1 MIKQIY
7 KLFSL
12 LGIIIL
18 LSACNKHDL
27 SDLEVYIANIRTS
40 NISSIE
46 PIAAYKPIEKYFYNA
61 TKNRDPFIPLKSLM
75 KKSKPKSKPKPKP
88 TPKPTSRSKVEV
100 TSKSKE
106 VIIQKEAVIIQKEV
120 IIPKVTKPKQVISVK
135 KKPKKCRR
143 NSKIDYTAAG
153 IKHLKMVGTL
163 AMGRHK
169 WGLVESNGIVLRVKR
184 NDYIGKAKVL
194 RIGKNHITF
203 LRIVPNGNGCW
214 KKINEKIFIHSN
226 YY

>member
-27 SDLEVYIANIRTS
+27 SDLEVYIANIKTN
-40 NISSIE
+40 NIISIE
-46 PIAAYKPIEKYFYNA
+46 PIAAYQPIEKYFYKA
-61 TKNRDPFIPLKSLM
+61 KKDRDPFIPLKSLM
-75 KKSKPKSKPKPKP
+75 KKSKPKAKVKPKPKP
-88 TPKPTSRSKVEV
+88 KPKPKV
-100 TSKSKE
+100 
-106 VIIQKEAVIIQKEV
+106 I
-120 IIPKVTKPKQVISVK
+120 KPVNK
-135 KKPKKCRR
+135 KIKKCRR
-143 NSKIDYTAAG
+143 NSKIDYTD

-163 AMGRHK
+163 EMGRHK
-169 WGLVESNGIVLRVKR
+169 WGLVKSNGIVLRVKR

-214 KKINEKIFIHSN
+214 KKVNEKIFIHSN

>member
-7 KLFSL
+7 KSFFLV
-12 LGIIIL
+12 GIIIL

-61 TKNRDPFIPLKSLM
+61 KKNRDPFIPLKSLM
-75 KKSKPKSKPKPKP
+75 KKSKPKSKPKPKQIQ
-88 TPKPTSRSKVEV
+88 PKPKPKPKVEV
-100 TSKSKE
+100 KPKIQKATKSKR
-106 VIIQKEAVIIQKEV
+106 
-120 IIPKVTKPKQVISVK
+120 IIPIK
-135 KKPKKCRR
+135 KKSKKCRR
-143 NSKIDYTAAG
+143 NSKIDYTD

-163 AMGRHK
+163 QMGRHK

-203 LRIVPNGNGCW
+203 LRIVPNGKGCW
-214 KKINEKIFIHSN
+214 KKVNEKIFINSN